1 MLLVKKMLLKSVH
14 QLFYKFKDV
23 KLKGYCIKLKKCS
36 YCKKQFANE
45 EKCITISFKCG
56 HSYHKKCCGKENSEY
71 VCFICRKEEIEM
83 SAMRINNKIT
93 VSEEVK
99 VTENKISVSDEE
111 KIKKTENEIKEER
124 KKEMKKKLHNK
135 NKKYLNFILLVD
147 KAAN

>member
-1 MLLVKKMLLKSVH
+1 
-14 QLFYKFKDV
+14 
-23 KLKGYCIKLKKCS
+23 
-36 YCKKQFANE
+36 
-45 EKCITISFKCG
+45 
-56 HSYHKKCCGKENSEY
+56 
-71 VCFICRKEEIEM
+71 M